1 MSAKAAAL
9 SASVMPKEGSQHG
22 GAAMTATDTLN
33 LALQDA
39 PRIGAEFGYGD
50 LAAFLVDR
58 LERDGYAITREAL
71 CARSGGCHD

>member
-1 MSAKAAAL
+1 MTTNRR
-9 SASVMPKEGSQHG
+9 EGGHR
-22 GAAMTATDTLN
+22 TATDTLN

-39 PRIGAEFGYGD
+39 PQIGAEFGYGD

-71 CARSGGCHD
+71 CARYGGCRD